1 MLKQFMLLTLL
12 GLGFLFTF
20 SACDEDPA
28 ERSDS
33 DVALSFEYVVD
44 GQDFDYDQVYDIDG
58 VATKFYA
65 VQFYLG
71 GIEFQPASGDAISIS
86 DYLLVKPGMSTDALL
101 TLDKGSYDQL
111 NFFIGVAPE
120 DNDQTE
126 NDFTSRP
133 ADDPLAPQPSDQP
146 RMHWNWNSGY
156 IFFRIDGEVD
166 ADGDGTPETAM
177 EYHIGTNNFLTNIS
191 LNLSEDIK
199 DDASMLN
206 IRLDVAKLFNGLDLA
221 TESISHTG
229 DFPQRARTFADN
241 WPTAISLK

>member
-1 MLKQFMLLTLL
+1 MWKQSMLLALL
-12 GLGFLFTF
+12 GSALLLTF
-20 SACDEDPA
+20 SACEDDPVD
-28 ERSDS
+28 RKDS
-33 DVALSFEYVVD
+33 DVALSFEYEVD
-44 GQDFDYDQVYDIDG
+44 GQDFNYEQVYDING

-71 GIEFQPASGDAISIS
+71 GMEFKPSSGDAVSVS
-86 DYLLVKPGMSTDALL
+86 DYLLVKPGMTTDALV
-101 TLDKGSYDQL
+101 TLDKGDYDQL

-146 RMHWNWNSGY
+146 QMHWNWNTGY

-166 ADGDGTPETAM
+166 TDGDGTPETAM
-177 EYHIGTNNFLTNIS
+177 EYHVGTNNFRTDIS
-191 LNLSEDIK
+191 LNLSKEIR
-199 DDASMLN
+199 DDATMLS
-206 IRLDVAKLFNGLDLA
+206 IGLDVAKLFNGLDLA

-241 WPTAISLK
+241 WPAAISLK